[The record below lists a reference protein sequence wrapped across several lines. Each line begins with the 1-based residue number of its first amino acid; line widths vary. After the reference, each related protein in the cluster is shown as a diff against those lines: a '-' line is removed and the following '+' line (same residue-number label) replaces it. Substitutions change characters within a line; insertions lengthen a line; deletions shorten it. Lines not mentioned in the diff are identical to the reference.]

1 MNIQSNL
8 LVVKG
13 ITPLQKLI
21 LALIL
26 DTPPAV
32 LQLAGGYDKT
42 CGEMGKL
49 LGESRKTIL
58 DEFEA
63 LVEHDLITSKK
74 GSGWR
79 ITNVTKK
86 MRSLLNCS

>member
-8 LVVKG
+8 LVVKS
-13 ITPLQKLI
+13 ITPIQKLI

-26 DTPPAV
+26 DTPLEV
-32 LQLAGGYDKT
+32 LQLASGYDKT
-42 CGEMGKL
+42 CGEMGRL

-58 DEFEA
+58 DGVEA
-63 LVEHDLITSKK
+63 LIELELITSKK
-74 GSGWR
+74 GRGWR

-86 MRSLLNCS
+86 MKNLLNCS